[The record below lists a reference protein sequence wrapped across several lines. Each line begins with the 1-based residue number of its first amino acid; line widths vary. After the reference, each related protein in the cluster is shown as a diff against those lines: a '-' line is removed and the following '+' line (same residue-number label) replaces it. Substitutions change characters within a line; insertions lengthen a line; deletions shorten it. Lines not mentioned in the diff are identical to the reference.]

1 LVIMIVPKLFRWLFF
16 RKVIKM
22 TTIDAIKNPN
32 ATLIDIREPYELE
45 IDGSVNGAVNIP
57 MGEIPEKIGEIKD
70 MPKPIVVFCRSG
82 GRASST
88 LNFLIENGLDEVF
101 NGGGFND
108 VNGILNS

>member
-1 LVIMIVPKLFRWLFF
+1 MIIPKLFRWLFF

-45 IDGSVNGAVNIP
+45 IDGTVEKAINIP
-57 MGEIPEKIGEIKD
+57 MGEVPDNLEKIKE
-70 MPKPIVVFCRSG
+70 MPKPIVIFCRSG

-88 LNFLIENGLDEVF
+88 ISFLKENGLEDVF
-101 NGGGFND
+101 NGGGFAD
-108 VNGILNS
+108 VNEILND

>member
-1 LVIMIVPKLFRWLFF
+1 MVIPKLFRWLFF
-16 RKVIKM
+16 RKIIKM
-22 TTIDAIKNPN
+22 TTVEAIKNPN

-45 IDGSVNGAVNIP
+45 IDGSVESAINIP
-57 MGEIPEKIGEIKD
+57 MGEIPEKLDEIKS

-88 LNFLIENGLDEVF
+88 LNFMRENGLDEIF

-108 VNGILNS
+108 VNEILNEK